1 MDWFSAT
8 LTRPL
13 TGLRSGGLPR
23 REGAGPLSN
32 LKIALR
38 GVSYVF
44 NSAAVDMDSMEV
56 VVDLS
61 APASC

>member
-13 TGLRSGGLPR
+13 TGLRSGGR
-23 REGAGPLSN
+23 RAERAQGTLSN
-32 LKIALR
+32 LKIVTR

-44 NSAAVDMDSMEV
+44 NSAAVDMDSIEV
-56 VVDLS
+56 VVD
-61 APASC
+61 